1 MFGGFIPKEGRFFD
15 LFKNLS
21 ALITEGAIE
30 FRELL
35 AHLDESEKRVR
46 NIKDIEH
53 KGDEITHS
61 TMDLLH
67 QTFITPLDR
76 EDIHVLT
83 STLDDVLDYIDA
95 AAQRILLYEVKQ
107 MPNEGRELA
116 EVCVQAAQKV
126 QMAVGHL
133 DNLKDPSAIKKICVE
148 INRLENEA
156 DHILRAAVAKLFR
169 DENDMKTLIKLKEV
183 YEILETVTDLC
194 EDVAN
199 IIDGIVLEYA

>member
-1 MFGGFIPKEGRFFD
+1 MFGGFIPKEGRFFE
-15 LFKNLS
+15 LFKDQSN
-21 ALITEGAIE
+21 LITEAAVE

-35 AHLDESEKRVR
+35 AHLDEVEKRVR

-53 KGDEITHS
+53 KGDEITHT

-76 EDIHVLT
+76 EDIHELS
-83 STLDDVLDYIDA
+83 STLDDVLDFIDA
-95 AAQRILLYEVKQ
+95 AAQRVLLFEIKQ

-116 EVCVQAAQKV
+116 EVCVQATQKV
-126 QMAVGHL
+126 QVAVGHL
-133 DNLKDPSAIKKICVE
+133 DNLKDPTAIKKLCVE

-169 DENDMKTLIKLKEV
+169 DENDIKNLIKLKEV

>member
-1 MFGGFIPKEGRFFD
+1 
-15 LFKNLS
+15 
-21 ALITEGAIE
+21 
-30 FRELL
+30 
-35 AHLDESEKRVR
+35 
-46 NIKDIEH
+46 
-53 KGDEITHS
+53 
-61 TMDLLH
+61 MDLLH

-76 EDIHVLT
+76 EDIHELS
-83 STLDDVLDYIDA
+83 STLDDVLDFIDA
-95 AAQRILLYEVKQ
+95 AAQRVLLFEIKQ

-116 EVCVQAAQKV
+116 EVCVQATQKV
-126 QMAVGHL
+126 QVAVGHL
-133 DNLKDPSAIKKICVE
+133 DNLKDPTAIKKLCVE

-169 DENDMKTLIKLKEV
+169 DENDIKNLIKLKEV

>member
-15 LFKNLS
+15 LFKNQA
-21 ALITEGAIE
+21 ALISEGAVE

-53 KGDEITHS
+53 KGDDITHS

-76 EDIHVLT
+76 EDIHELT

-95 AAQRILLYEVKQ
+95 AAQRVLLYEIKQ
-107 MPNEGRELA
+107 MPHEGRELA
-116 EVCVQAAQKV
+116 EVCVQATQKL
-126 QMAVGHL
+126 QTAVGHL
-133 DNLKDPSAIKKICVE
+133 DNLKDPTAIKKICVE

-169 DENDMKTLIKLKEV
+169 DENDIKTLIKLKEV

>member
-1 MFGGFIPKEGRFFD
+1 MLGGFIPKEGRFFD
-15 LFKNLS
+15 LFKDLA
-21 ALITEGAIE
+21 ALIAEASIE
-30 FRELL
+30 FRDLL
-35 AHLDESEKRVR
+35 THLDEAEKRVR

-53 KGDEITHS
+53 RGDEITHS

-76 EDIHVLT
+76 EDIHSLT
-83 STLDDVLDYIDA
+83 STLDDVLDLIDA
-95 AAQRILLYEVKQ
+95 AAQRVVLYEIRQ
-107 MPNEGRELA
+107 IPNEARELA

-126 QMAVGHL
+126 QTAVAHL
-133 DNLKDPSAIKKICVE
+133 NNLKDPTAIKKICVE
-148 INRLENEA
+148 INRLENEG

-169 DENDMKTLIKLKEV
+169 EENDIKNLIKLKEI
-183 YEILETVTDLC
+183 YEILEKVTDVC

>member
-1 MFGGFIPKEGRFFD
+1 MFGGFIPKEGRFFE
-15 LFKNLS
+15 LFKNL
-21 ALITEGAIE
+21 AAHITEASIE

-35 AHLDESEKRVR
+35 AHLDETEKRVR

-53 KGDEITHS
+53 KGDEITHA

-76 EDIHVLT
+76 EDIHELT
-83 STLDDVLDYIDA
+83 STLDDVLDFIDA
-95 AAQRILLYEVKQ
+95 AAQRVLLYEIKNI
-107 MPNEGRELA
+107 PNEVRELA
-116 EVCVQAAQKV
+116 EVCVQSAQKV
-126 QMAVGHL
+126 QIAVGQL
-133 DNLKDPSAIKKICVE
+133 DNLKNPEAIKKICVE
-148 INRLENEA
+148 INRLENEG

-169 DENDMKTLIKLKEV
+169 DENDIKQLIKVKELL
-183 YEILETVTDLC
+183 EILETVTDLC

>member
-1 MFGGFIPKEGRFFD
+1 MFGGFIPKEGRFFE

-21 ALITEGAIE
+21 ELITQGAIE

-35 AHLDESEKRVR
+35 AHLDEAEKRVR
-46 NIKDIEH
+46 AIKDIEH
-53 KGDEITHS
+53 KGDEITHT

-76 EDIHVLT
+76 EDIHELI
-83 STLDDVLDYIDA
+83 STLDDVLDFIDA
-95 AAQRILLYEVKQ
+95 AAQRVLLYEVKHI
-107 MPNEGRELA
+107 PNEGRELA
-116 EVCVQAAQKV
+116 ETCVQAAQKV
-126 QMAVGHL
+126 QIAVGQL
-133 DNLKDPSAIKKICVE
+133 DNLKDPEGIKKICVE

-156 DHILRAAVAKLFR
+156 DHVLRSAIAKLFR
-169 DENDMKTLIKLKEV
+169 EENDIKQLIKLKEI

-199 IIDGIVLEYA
+199 IVDGIVLEYA

>member
-1 MFGGFIPKEGRFFD
+1 MFGGFIPKEGRFFE

-21 ALITEGAIE
+21 ELITQGAIE

-35 AHLDESEKRVR
+35 AHLDEAEKRVR
-46 NIKDIEH
+46 AIKDIEH
-53 KGDEITHS
+53 KGDEITHT

-76 EDIHVLT
+76 EDIHELI
-83 STLDDVLDYIDA
+83 SKLDDVLDFIDA
-95 AAQRILLYEVKQ
+95 AAQRVLLYEVKHI
-107 MPNEGRELA
+107 PNEGRELA
-116 EVCVQAAQKV
+116 ETCVQAAQKV
-126 QMAVGHL
+126 QIAVGQL
-133 DNLKDPSAIKKICVE
+133 DNLKDPEGIKKICVE

-156 DHILRAAVAKLFR
+156 DHVLRSAIAKLFR
-169 DENDMKTLIKLKEV
+169 EENDIKQLIKLKEI

-199 IIDGIVLEYA
+199 IVDGIVLEYA

>member
-21 ALITEGAIE
+21 NLIIEAATE
-30 FRELL
+30 FRGLL

-46 NIKDIEH
+46 LIKEMEH
-53 KGDEITHS
+53 KGDEVTHS

-76 EDIHVLT
+76 EDIHQLV
-83 STLDDVLDYIDA
+83 STLDDVLDFIDA
-95 AAQRILLYEVKQ
+95 AAQRVLLYEIKQ
-107 MPNEGRELA
+107 VPDEARALA
-116 EVCVQAAQKV
+116 EICVKSAEKLQL
-126 QMAVGHL
+126 AVGKL
-133 DNLKDPSAIKKICVE
+133 DNLKNPEEIKKICVD
-148 INRLENEA
+148 INHLENEA

-169 DENDMKTLIKLKEV
+169 EENDIKQLIKLKEL

>member
-1 MFGGFIPKEGRFFD
+1 H
-15 LFKNLS
+15 
-21 ALITEGAIE
+21 T
-30 FRELL
+30 
-35 AHLDESEKRVR
+35 
-46 NIKDIEH
+46 
-53 KGDEITHS
+53 

-76 EDIHVLT
+76 EDIHELS
-83 STLDDVLDYIDA
+83 STLDDVLDFIDA
-95 AAQRILLYEVKQ
+95 AAQRILLYEIKH

-126 QMAVGHL
+126 QVAVGYL
-133 DNLKDPSAIKKICVE
+133 DNLKNPEEIKKLCVE
-148 INRLENEA
+148 INRLENEG

-169 DENDMKTLIKLKEV
+169 EENDMKTLIKLKEV

>member
-1 MFGGFIPKEGRFFD
+1 MFGGFLPKEGKFFD
-15 LFKNLS
+15 LFKGLS
-21 ALITEGAIE
+21 THITEAAIE

-67 QTFITPLDR
+67 ETFITPLDR
-76 EDIHVLT
+76 EDIHKLV
-83 STLDDVLDYIDA
+83 STLDDVLDFIDA
-95 AAQRILLYEVKQ
+95 AAQRIFLYEIRH

-116 EVCVQAAQKV
+116 EICVQSAQKV
-126 QMAVGHL
+126 QAAVGAL
-133 DNLKDPSAIKKICVE
+133 DNLKNPEAIKKICVE

-169 DENDMKTLIKLKEV
+169 EENDIKQLIKLKEI

-199 IIDGIVLEYA
+199 IIEGIVLEYA